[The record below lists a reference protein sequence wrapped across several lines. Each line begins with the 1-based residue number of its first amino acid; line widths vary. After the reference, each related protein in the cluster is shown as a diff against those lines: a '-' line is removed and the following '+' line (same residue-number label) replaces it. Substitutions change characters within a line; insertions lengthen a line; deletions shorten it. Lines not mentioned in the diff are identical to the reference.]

1 MSDEF
6 DTTITRALTEAEI
19 RSIAAA
25 AEARERGQIDQ
36 TEVKPGSGVWTL
48 KQTVKENR
56 K

>member
-6 DTTITRALTEAEI
+6 ETTITRALTEAEL

-25 AEARERGQIDQ
+25 TEARERGQIEQ

-48 KQTVKENR
+48 KRGTANEA
-56 K
+56 